1 MKFIKYTLFILSIIA
16 LAACS
21 RYAPIHNVDKAV
33 IGMHNGKPLTNTQ
46 VRQTII
52 TAGNSLGWMMNNPR
66 LDYITGTLYLR
77 GHMAK
82 VGIPYNTHSYSIR
95 YISSKKLRKGK
106 EIHKNYNGW
115 IENLNHAIQIRLHN
129 S

>member
-1 MKFIKYTLFILSIIA
+1 MKFIKYILVILSITV

-21 RYAPIHNVDKAV
+21 RYAPIHNIDKAA
-33 IGMHNGKPLTNTQ
+33 IGMHNGQPLTTTQ
-46 VRQTII
+46 VRQAII
-52 TAGNSLGWMMNNPR
+52 TAGNSLGWMMSNR
-66 LDYITGTLYLR
+66 RTGYITGTLYLR

-82 VGIPYNTHSYSIR
+82 VGIPYNTHSYSIH
-95 YISSKKLRKGK
+95 YISSKKLRKGN

-115 IENLNHAIQIRLHN
+115 IENLNRAIQIRLHN

>member
-1 MKFIKYTLFILSIIA
+1 MKFIKYTLFILSIVA

-21 RYAPIHNVDKAV
+21 RYAPIHNVNKAA
-33 IGMHNGKPLTNTQ
+33 IGMHNGQPLTTTQ
-46 VRQTII
+46 VRQAI
-52 TAGNSLGWMMNNPR
+52 TAAGNSLGWMMDNPR
-66 LDYITGTLYLR
+66 PGYITGSLYLR

-82 VGIPYNTHSYSIR
+82 VGIPYTAHTYSIH
-95 YISSKKLRKGK
+95 YVSSEKLRKGE

-115 IENLNHAIQIRLHN
+115 IENLNRAIQIRLHN